1 MKHIKIWHE
10 DNDYGKLKPL
20 TDEMVRKAEDDL
32 GIKLPD
38 SYLQLLKQQNGG
50 YLIFNAHPTDVP
62 TSWASNH
69 VQVDH
74 LFGIGIGTEKG
85 ILDSSYLIQEWDM
98 PENIVLISGD
108 GHAWIAL
115 DYRNTKSEPAVMYID
130 VEQEQ
135 ELQLAHD
142 FESFIKGLIDYSEE
156 EVDFPES
163 ELSDQEIKDYYTQI
177 DDVIKNGT
185 PKDIDR
191 LLTKVL
197 STTNELIRYMVE
209 KMRQHEKPKVH
220 FYLLLF
226 LMCCAEGENKGMIE
240 DDYLDAVLQELSTS
254 KNKDVKELALYSL
267 GQLHNRFHT

>member
-1 MKHIKIWHE
+1 MKHIWQE
-10 DNDYGKLKPL
+10 DNDYGKLEPL
-20 TDEMVRKAEDDL
+20 TDEMVKKAEDDL
-32 GIKLPD
+32 GIKLPHP
-38 SYLQLLKQQNGG
+38 YIQLLKQQNGG
-50 YLIFNAHPTDVP
+50 YLIFNAHPKDVP
-62 TSWASNH
+62 TSWAPDH
-69 VQVDH
+69 VNVNH
-74 LFGIGIGTEKG
+74 LFGIGMGTEKG
-85 ILDSSYLIQEWDM
+85 ILDSSYLIQEWDL

-135 ELQLAHD
+135 EFQLANN
-142 FESFIKGLIDYSEE
+142 FESFINGLIDYSEE
-156 EVDFPES
+156 EVDIPEAK
-163 ELSDQEIKDYYTQI
+163 LSDQQIIDFYTQI
-177 DDVIKNGT
+177 DEVIQNGT

-197 STTNELIRYMVE
+197 STTIELIRYMVE

-240 DDYLDAVLQELSTS
+240 DDYLDEVLQELSIS
-254 KNKDVKELALYSL
+254 KNKDVKEFALYSL
-267 GQLHNRFHT
+267 EQLQNRIHT

>member
-1 MKHIKIWHE
+1 MKPIWQAG
-10 DNDYGKLKPL
+10 NDCGKLEPL
-20 TDEMVRKAEDDL
+20 TEEMIKKAEADL
-32 GIKLPD
+32 EIKLPD
-38 SYLQLLKQQNGG
+38 SYIKLLKQQNGG
-50 YLIFNAHPTDVP
+50 YLKFNAHPTDVQ

-74 LFGIGIGTEKG
+74 LFGIGVGTEKG
-85 ILDSSYLIQEWDM
+85 ILDSSYLIQEWDL

-115 DYRNTKSEPAVMYID
+115 DYRNTNSEPAVMYID
-130 VEQEQ
+130 VEQEH
-135 ELQLAHD
+135 ELQLAHN
-142 FESFIKGLIDYSEE
+142 FESFINGLIDYSEE
-156 EVDFPES
+156 EEVDIAES

-220 FYLLLF
+220 YNLLLF
-226 LMCCAEGENKGMIE
+226 LMCCAEGGNKGILE
-240 DDYLDAVLQELSTS
+240 DEYLDEVLQELYLS
-254 KNKDVKELALYSL
+254 KNKDVKELAQYSL
-267 GQLHNRFHT
+267 EQLQSRLHT